1 MSNWDLRDLYEGFDA
16 RYEDDLHRL
25 DVLVDAYKLQL
36 VSELSPIPYL
46 EAYLKANEEI
56 TILSRRLGAFA
67 SLSSATDVTHAVA
80 LQKLSQLNQILRKV
94 TAEEV
99 LFVRRLAGFDL
110 AQLGEQS
117 ELIRL
122 YRFPLQ
128 LRQQE
133 AQHLMSEKEEILYS
147 RLRELASGS
156 WGQLQNIATAN
167 LPVIYRGKE
176 ITFSTARNLAY
187 EADPTVRKD
196 AFDAE
201 IKAYGL
207 VEDMVAMALSNI
219 KREVNVINEL
229 RGYPSA
235 LSKTL
240 EQSRMSQ
247 ATLDAMIGAM
257 KDFRPQFAAYLK
269 AKAKYLGHE
278 GSLPFYDL
286 FAPVGKLEKT
296 YTYQEAQH
304 VIHEGFSSFSDKLAN
319 FSDRAFDRHWIDPF
333 PKKGKRGGAFC
344 SNLPFLNQSRIL
356 SNFDGSLS
364 DVLTL
369 AHELGHGYHGDV
381 ISANAPLL
389 WSYPMPLAETASI
402 FCETI
407 MNQHL
412 LRTFTAPAERLSVL
426 ENALQGDTQVI
437 IDILSRYFFETELFS
452 VAQGPV
458 SKQQMKAMMVK
469 AQQEAYLD
477 GLDANQLHPY
487 MWLVKGHYYS
497 AGLNFYNF
505 PYAFGLL
512 FGKGLYAQYKKNPTS
527 FIQRYDDLLAMTTKA
542 TVEEVAATMAID
554 VTQKDFWM
562 ESLNLIGEDIR
573 EVIQLFEQTK

>member
-110 AQLGEQS
+110 AQLSEQS

-167 LPVIYRGKE
+167 LPVIYRGNE